1 MPMKII
7 SPFKDYYDHIAYIYG
22 VDNTIV
28 YNRNP
33 FDKNTLPSDGYR
45 MPDFQYWTRDVN
57 ETIFAQFGGKDKNDY
72 SRRWLCIMGKFYLQ
86 VTTNTLDRSSWKIV
100 NYEFNNTISQYHT
113 ELMKLHKHIQAPVF
127 VINSNYWRN
136 FNIDTD
142 IPILKDSG
150 IASIISPEKMYQD
163 ISYFIG
169 NVLKDNPDTLP
180 PVNISDKD
188 KLTQAGFD
196 AKMSFRH
203 RK

>member
-1 MPMKII
+1 MKII
-7 SPFKDYYDHIAYIYG
+7 SPFKDYYDYVAHIYG
-22 VDNTIV
+22 EDNTIV
-28 YNRNP
+28 YNRSSFNEN
-33 FDKNTLPSDGYR
+33 KLPSDGFR
-45 MPDFQYWTRDVN
+45 VPDLYYWTDDVN
-57 ETIFAQFGGKDKNDY
+57 KAITQQFGTTDKHEYN
-72 SRRWLCIMGKFYLQ
+72 RRWLCIMGKFYMQ

-100 NYEFNNTISQYHT
+100 NYEFNRPNREYHT

-127 VINSNYWRN
+127 AINRVYWRN
-136 FNIDTD
+136 FHIDTD

-196 AKMSFRH
+196 ATISFRH